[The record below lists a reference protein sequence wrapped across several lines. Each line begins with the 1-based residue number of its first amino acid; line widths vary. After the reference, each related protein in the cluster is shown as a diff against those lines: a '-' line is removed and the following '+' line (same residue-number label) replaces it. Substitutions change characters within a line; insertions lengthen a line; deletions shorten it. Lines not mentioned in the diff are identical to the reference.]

1 MGKKKN
7 ENEINEKQEKK
18 KKKKENKKIE
28 TKDLKFSKD
37 VHGKQFCAFKRN
49 LNGLSWQRP
58 TRYKL
63 CKFS

>member
-1 MGKKKN
+1 MKIVTGKKRSKNEINKKTEKEKKKKN
-7 ENEINEKQEKK
+7 EK
-18 KKKKENKKIE
+18 KKIE

-58 TRYKL
+58 TR
-63 CKFS
+63 